1 MVKTQAHG
9 TKETDKTT
17 GNATEK
23 PIIFLS
29 ETHRNLGFGH
39 GVPRHEPSV
48 TEGCQEKARVGD
60 HQHHRVSCAAARIR
74 VSHLGL
80 DRQRQEIGEEDQE
93 TSLWFAIEQ
102 PRAALEARRWVGV
115 ATERAST
122 TQVFRRLGSVS
133 YSSWNCLY
141 TQLGMLGTRTN
152 EMIDICSS
160 FSVSLYELPLSGLR
174 VRVTS
179 SQQR

>member
-17 GNATEK
+17 DNATEK

-48 TEGCQEKARVGD
+48 TEGRQEKARVGD
-60 HQHHRVSCAAARIR
+60 HQHHRVCCAAARVR

-80 DRQRQEIGEEDQE
+80 DRQCQEIGEEDQE
-93 TSLWFAIEQ
+93 TSLLFAIER
-102 PRAALEARRWVGV
+102 PRATLEARRWVGV
-115 ATERAST
+115 ATERASI
-122 TQVFRRLGSVS
+122 TQVFRLGSGS
-133 YSSWNCLY
+133 YSSWNGLN
-141 TQLGMLGTRTN
+141 TQLGILGTRTN